1 VCVRARLA
9 GLRGRAL
16 QTHGAGRLPDD
27 YWADDGTK
35 TTLSAPPWVAQG
47 GPATPSTL
55 LVPDSGGYGKLALA
69 VDADQKFSV
78 PDVPVGKYFLE
89 LDLDMAV
96 EARCNRL
103 SAFTTVVIANL
114 FELTA
119 STPDLMRI
127 TAERPDLNGVP
138 DTAKR
143 DVVFLQQRRTTTIGS
158 GASTASVMRATRF
171 ARLADF
177 SVQYPGFTSVAI
189 ALAEPP
195 RSGALSAKVA
205 ASQFAALA
213 PDVSPDAVP
222 SGLFVLVFAA
232 PHSVSYP
239 EMPLFHAGAS
249 LLSLRTSNVDAD
261 YGTLTYGQFLDP
273 LWKEY
278 RRVFQ
283 SFDVQ
288 SGAASSAFLFSDVPM
303 SDVGSARIVPVLS
316 PPTSPRI
323 DGKDAFTPQ
332 TGVGLEPTISWSP
345 PRLGTAT
352 SYVVNV
358 VPAAYS
364 CDMADQVV
372 GVSAVVRGTSFR
384 MPTGILRTGVSYRV
398 TLTARQAPWDTAD
411 AGPFRTGTPLHS
423 AQCVT
428 ATLVP

>member
-1 VCVRARLA
+1 
-9 GLRGRAL
+9 
-16 QTHGAGRLPDD
+16 
-27 YWADDGTK
+27 
-35 TTLSAPPWVAQG
+35 
-47 GPATPSTL
+47 
-55 LVPDSGGYGKLALA
+55 
-69 VDADQKFSV
+69 
-78 PDVPVGKYFLE
+78 
-89 LDLDMAV
+89 
-96 EARCNRL
+96 
-103 SAFTTVVIANL
+103 
-114 FELTA
+114 
-119 STPDLMRI
+119 
-127 TAERPDLNGVP
+127 
-138 DTAKR
+138 
-143 DVVFLQQRRTTTIGS
+143 
-158 GASTASVMRATRF
+158 
-171 ARLADF
+171 
-177 SVQYPGFTSVAI
+177 
-189 ALAEPP
+189 
-195 RSGALSAKVA
+195 
-205 ASQFAALA
+205 
-213 PDVSPDAVP
+213 
-222 SGLFVLVFAA
+222 
-232 PHSVSYP
+232 
-239 EMPLFHAGAS
+239 MPLFHAGAS